1 MRDKRGIHENIV
13 EESERQHA
21 HHAMLLGHF
30 FLAVV
35 SAIEHEDDSG
45 CAREVFLQLATQNEG
60 SASKHTCEQKDD
72 QGSPRSCQEPFA
84 RPLRPVRHTR
94 RKRRSPSSRLLFGGT
109 VPALST

>member
-13 EESERQHA
+13 EESERQRI

-60 SASKHTCEQKDD
+60 STLKLTCEQKDA

-84 RPLRPVRHTR
+84 HPLRPVRHTR